1 MCGALVLAIWFRSV
15 SDLLEFLFSLLK
27 WKWGDPCP
35 EKRLSPDF
43 LLQVIWNLQL
53 MSMWE
58 MALRPHLGSRM
69 AWSLSLIKWTF
80 LDQCFLEK
88 MFKKIARISKHR
100 WLPLSRELVEIMQ
113 QHKHMCQEPVRR
125 RYALLAWSDKLCH
138 LSPKLKHRIKVPHWT
153 VAAHVHRQVLL
164 LLVHII
170 FGKTF
175 NLVIGL

>member
-1 MCGALVLAIWFRSV
+1 MLSRSSTDCQLCAKLSSLNQVRGVLDVWALVLAIWFRSV

-69 AWSLSLIKWTF
+69 AWSLSLI
-80 LDQCFLEK
+80 
-88 MFKKIARISKHR
+88 
-100 WLPLSRELVEIMQ
+100 
-113 QHKHMCQEPVRR
+113 
-125 RYALLAWSDKLCH
+125 
-138 LSPKLKHRIKVPHWT
+138 
-153 VAAHVHRQVLL
+153 
-164 LLVHII
+164 
-170 FGKTF
+170 
-175 NLVIGL
+175 

>member
-1 MCGALVLAIWFRSV
+1 MHGALVLALWLHSV

-80 LDQCFLEK
+80 LDQCSLEK

-113 QHKHMCQEPVRR
+113 QHTCQEPVRR
-125 RYALLAWSDKLCH
+125 RYTLLAWSDKLCH
-138 LSPKLKHRIKVPHWT
+138 LSPKLKHRIKVPYQT
-153 VAAHVHRQVLL
+153 VAVHVHRQVLL
-164 LLVHII
+164 LLVHIM
-170 FGKTF
+170 FCKTF
-175 NLVIGL
+175 NLLIGL